1 MLVDS
6 TQLLTQSQQTMSGIP
21 QEAQD
26 ILDRVNEAIR
36 TNNVQTYIDESRAKL
51 TDVQN
56 IQIDR
61 AVQQVVNSSQRVRHA
76 S

>member
-1 MLVDS
+1 MVVDS

-51 TDVQN
+51 TDVQH